1 MKKLRVLLVLM
12 IAVVFSLTGCGPES
26 ALKYEID
33 QQSLIDDAKSTFEY
47 MLNLP
52 DSGKKYTVAKGEEPY
67 ASAVSGLMTTNEE
80 AGAFVSLKET
90 KFTQNKNDIS
100 IVLVCEFEKT
110 EVEVSFVYEANEAYE
125 YRDVYQNADS
135 ILPYVPTEI
144 TVQAVYPKSYYMKQA
159 GSNTLLG
166 MGTVFLVLIFISFII
181 SFFKYIPMLMEK
193 SEKKKI
199 EKANAKAKAEAK
211 VTEIKEEPSTS
222 VTTPA
227 VAANPMDDGEL
238 VAVITAAIYAAE
250 AAGGNAVSKDTLIVR
265 SISRARR

>member
-1 MKKLRVLLVLM
+1 MKKFRILLVMM

-33 QQSLIDDAKSTFEY
+33 RQSLIDNEKSTLEY
-47 MLNLP
+47 MLNLS
-52 DSGKKYTVAKGEEPY
+52 DSGKKYTVAQGEEPY

-80 AGAFVSLKET
+80 AGAYVSLKET
-90 KFTQNKNDIS
+90 KFTQNKDNIE

-110 EVEVSFVYEANEAYE
+110 EVEVSFVYEANEIYE

-135 ILPYVPTEI
+135 ILPYTPTEI
-144 TVQAVYPKSYYMKQA
+144 TVQAVYPMSYYMKQA

-181 SFFKYIPMLMEK
+181 SFFKYIPKAMEK

-199 EKANAKAKAEAK
+199 AKLNAKAKAEIEKTQPQVEA
-211 VTEIKEEPSTS
+211 
-222 VTTPA
+222 PA
-227 VAANPMDDGEL
+227 AAPVEKPNPMDDSEL
-238 VAVITAAIYAAE
+238 VAVITAAVYAAY
-250 AAGGNAVSKDTLIVR
+250 AQGGNNVSKDTLIVR

>member
-1 MKKLRVLLVLM
+1 MKKLRVLLVMM

-33 QQSLIDDAKSTFEY
+33 QQSLIEDAKGIFEY
-47 MLNLP
+47 MLNLS
-52 DSGKKYTVAKGEEPY
+52 DSGKKYTIAQGEEPY
-67 ASAVSGLMTTNEE
+67 ASAVSGLVTANEE
-80 AGAFVSLKET
+80 AGAFVSLEET
-90 KFTQNKNDIS
+90 KFTQNEDDID
-100 IVLVCEFEKT
+100 IVLVCKFEKT
-110 EVEVSFVYEANEAYE
+110 EVEVSFVYEANEIYE
-125 YRDVYQNADS
+125 YRDVYQNADG

-144 TVQAVYPKSYYMKQA
+144 TVQAVYPMSYYMKQA
-159 GSNTLLG
+159 CSNTLLG

-181 SFFKYIPMLMEK
+181 SFFKYIPVALEK

-211 VTEIKEEPSTS
+211 EVPEA
-222 VTTPA
+222 VLTP
-227 VAANPMDDGEL
+227 VAASAKTADPMDDSEL